1 MHHITTYFKNCHP
14 DLLLWTRFPG
24 LLSFTGSIAG
34 IWISSVIPEP
44 DIILR
49 YSLFFSLIAAALI
62 TVAIVSK
69 KKLIRFTLFSLSGM
83 LIFQIKVQSYDMQIS
98 NINLFCAD
106 HPKISVS
113 GRVVSNPSPTQNYS
127 FTFLIK
133 TDSLNSSDSVLR
145 IGRTF
150 ICQGRQAP
158 LYGTAI
164 TVQGKVTTPAKKK
177 FPYIF
182 NDFDYLFS
190 NRIHAK
196 VFFDRLV
203 VADRSLS
210 GLTGINAIARNYVLE
225 VISNLKNADYRSV
238 LRAAFIGESKFLS
251 EETKQKFRK
260 SGIYHLL
267 AISGLHAA
275 ILTAAAFAFFF
286 LIPLH
291 PNMKRCAVITILW
304 VYQLFIGWQPSLIRA
319 TIMASMMIAA
329 FLFEKK
335 QYTLQSL
342 GIAGTVLLL
351 FSPAILFSPGFQL
364 SFAATAGIVIL
375 YPRLAS
381 FKTDFGPPFIQ
392 ALFNHLYTSF
402 SISLCG
408 FLFTAPVLIYHFGTV
423 SMFGLISN
431 IVAVLIMTS
440 GMWVFFISLLLQP
453 VLPDIVSA
461 LSSVLSFHFDVL
473 FGLANLSAHFPF
485 SDLQLPV
492 PGSAITIAYLIVLV
506 GIATIKKQFLLKFCL
521 FAISFFT
528 LLTSA
533 KLIAD
538 TLDKNIHLLQYNDT
552 FSSWSA
558 IRWPGGS
565 VWIINY
571 KLSRTRKSNQDWIVN
586 QWMRQHA
593 GSSLEKVF
601 DARCNLSPV
610 KKQDQLSLCSSDK
623 EIPVKDSIVL
633 ECCGHRNSK
642 HQSDSC
648 ILYNG
653 RSPQQ
658 MKIFRDSVIF
668 RVESPPVKISEKCVL
683 LKTLH

>member
-24 LLSFTGSIAG
+24 LVSFTGLIAG

-49 YSLFFSLIAAALI
+49 YSLFFSLITATLI
-62 TVAIVSK
+62 TVAILSK
-69 KKLIRFTLFSLSGM
+69 KKLVRFTLFSLSGM
-83 LIFQIKVQSYDMQIS
+83 LLFQIKVQSYDMQIS

-106 HPKISVS
+106 QPKISVS

-145 IGRTF
+145 IGRIF

-177 FPYIF
+177 IRYIF

-190 NRIHAK
+190 NGIHAK
-196 VFFDRLV
+196 VFFDKLV
-203 VADRSLS
+203 VVDRTPS
-210 GLTGINAIARNYVLE
+210 GLTGINGIARNYVLE

-291 PNMKRCAVITILW
+291 PNMKRCSVIIILW

-375 YPRLAS
+375 YPRLTT
-381 FKTDFGPPFIQ
+381 FKIDSGSPFIQ
-392 ALFNHLYTSF
+392 TLLNHLYTSF

-440 GMWVFFISLLLQP
+440 GMWIFFISLLLQP
-453 VLPDIVSA
+453 VLPDVVSA
-461 LSSVLSFHFDVL
+461 LSSVLSLHFDVL
-473 FGLANLSAHFPF
+473 FGLANLADIIPF

-492 PGSAITIAYLIVLV
+492 PGSAITIAYLIVLG
-506 GIATIKKQFLLKFCL
+506 GIATVKKQFMMRFCL
-521 FAISFFT
+521 FAIPFFI

-533 KLIAD
+533 KLTAD
-538 TLDKNIHLLQYNDT
+538 TLDRNIHLLQYYDT

-558 IRWPGGS
+558 IRWPKGN

-571 KLSRTRKSNQDWIVN
+571 RLSRIKQTNQAWIVN
-586 QWMRQHA
+586 QWMRQYA

-601 DARCNLSPV
+601 DARHTQSPV
-610 KKQDQLSLCSSDK
+610 KKQDQLPLCSSDK
-623 EIPVKDSIVL
+623 EILVKDSIVL
-633 ECCGHRNSK
+633 QCCDHRSSK
-642 HQSDSC
+642 HQSHRC
-648 ILYNG
+648 VLYNG
-653 RSPQQ
+653 RSPLQ
-658 MKIFRDSVIF
+658 MMIVRDSVTF
-668 RVESPPVKISEKCVL
+668 RVEHPPEKLSQKCVL